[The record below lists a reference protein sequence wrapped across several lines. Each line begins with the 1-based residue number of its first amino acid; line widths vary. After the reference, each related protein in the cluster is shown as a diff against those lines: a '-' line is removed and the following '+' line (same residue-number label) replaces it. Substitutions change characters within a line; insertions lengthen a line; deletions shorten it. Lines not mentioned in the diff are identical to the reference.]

1 MARKL
6 RLQYE
11 GAIYHVMSRGDHR
24 EDIFRDDH
32 DREIFLK
39 TIGEASAKTGWQV
52 HAWCLMRNHFHLVIE
67 TPNANLVAGMKWL
80 LGTYTGR
87 FNRRHKL
94 NGHLFSGR
102 YKALFVDGSG
112 NGYLKSVCDYLHLN
126 PVRAKLLDPRQK
138 LSAFAWSSY
147 PEYLKTPHERRGWL
161 RVDRVFG
168 EHGIPKDSRAGRRE
182 FENRLEMRR
191 KSEDGTESKTI
202 VTNWFLGSDEFR
214 KELLAQMGEAAGRE
228 HFGSEIRESEEDRAD
243 RILRQ
248 ELNKIDCKEAA
259 LKEMP
264 KGDPRKIKIARR
276 LRCETTVTMAWI
288 ASRLQMGARTHASH
302 LLYWHGK
309 SKSKKRRSDNTKN

>member
-1 MARKL
+1 M
-6 RLQYE
+6 
-11 GAIYHVMSRGDHR
+11 
-24 EDIFRDDH
+24 
-32 DREIFLK
+32 
-39 TIGEASAKTGWQV
+39 
-52 HAWCLMRNHFHLVIE
+52 
-67 TPNANLVAGMKWL
+67 
-80 LGTYTGR
+80 
-87 FNRRHKL
+87 
-94 NGHLFSGR
+94 
-102 YKALFVDGSG
+102 
-112 NGYLKSVCDYLHLN
+112 
-126 PVRAKLLDPRQK
+126 RAKLLDPRQK

-276 LRCETTVTMAWI
+276 WEREHMLHTCFTGMASPNQKSDDLTILRTDPLG
-288 ASRLQMGARTHASH
+288 ASQPVVAFFLESERQIFVAGPDDAAI
-302 LLYWHGK
+302 
-309 SKSKKRRSDNTKN
+309 